1 MEAEIIKVLL
11 VSKDSKLSSQIKSV
25 LLAPL
30 FSVTEISDY
39 NEARRHLMEESFR
52 IILVDFG
59 DGNGLDFSTDISER
73 PSTILL
79 LIPNEHFDQISYKV
93 EPYGVLPITKPFDQY
108 YFYNMIKISLAV
120 QAKIDRL
127 LYQNIKLKNKLEEIR
142 LINRA
147 KMLLISHKNMTE
159 EEAHRYIEQT
169 AMKRCIKKLDLVE
182 EIIKGQI

>member
-1 MEAEIIKVLL
+1 MEADITKVLL

-25 LLAPL
+25 LIAPL
-30 FSVTEISDY
+30 FAVTEINDF
-39 NEARRHLMEESFR
+39 NEARRHLMEESFKL
-52 IILVDFG
+52 ILVDFG
-59 DGNGLDFSTDISER
+59 DGSGLDFSTDISET

-108 YFYNMIKISLAV
+108 YFYNIIKISLAV

-127 LYQNIKLKNKLEEIR
+127 LFQNIKLKNKLEEIR
-142 LINRA
+142 LVNRA
-147 KMLLISHKNMTE
+147 KMLLMSHKNMTE

-169 AMKRCIKKLDLVE
+169 AMNRCIKKIDLAD
-182 EIIKGQI
+182 EIIKGRI